1 MRLCI
6 ESNIS
11 LSNGSCGLSLGA
23 IQSVSHSFHL
33 PDITTAIYDT
43 DFGFVHLI
51 FRDDQLPD
59 TVKAILQNKAI
70 MDIEDDACLG
80 AFPLEIVGGYRY
92 HMYVNADG
100 RHAGKI
106 YIGCEAYLA
115 DNFQKIP
122 CKNPL
127 YQRYFSACKAN
138 GRLDNNLSNMFGC
151 VSEYMAACQT
161 PEEAY
166 CLNQLVNRL
175 FSVVYA

>member
-1 MRLCI
+1 MVNFKEEIAKLIAAEVTDLEISEIQSMI
-6 ESNIS
+6 EVPQDSKMGDYAFPCFKLAKSLKKAPPTIATEIKSNIKID
-11 LSNGSCGLSLGA
+11 G
-23 IQSVSHSFHL
+23 I
-33 PDITTAIYDT
+33 I
-43 DFGFVHLI
+43 
-51 FRDDQLPD
+51 
-59 TVKAILQNKAI
+59 
-70 MDIEDDACLG
+70 IEKI
-80 AFPLEIVGGYRY
+80 EIVGGYRY

-100 RHAGKI
+100 QNAGKI

-161 PEEAY
+161 PEEVH